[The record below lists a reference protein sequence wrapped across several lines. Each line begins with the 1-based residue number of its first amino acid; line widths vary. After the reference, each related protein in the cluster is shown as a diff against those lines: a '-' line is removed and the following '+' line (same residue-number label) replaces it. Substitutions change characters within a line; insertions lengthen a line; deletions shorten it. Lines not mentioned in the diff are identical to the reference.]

1 MNVRIMMGH
10 VNDLSN
16 IQNKDAVIRETL
28 GWVRHWQEDV
38 ACNLQPTPDSLA
50 MVEAKLVAALD
61 ADTTRERAVA

>member
-16 IQNKDAVIRETL
+16 IKRKDEVIKETL

-38 ACNLQPTPDSLA
+38 ACNLKPTPDSLA
-50 MVEAKLVAALD
+50 MVEAKLVAALASD
-61 ADTTRERAVA
+61 ATRERAVA